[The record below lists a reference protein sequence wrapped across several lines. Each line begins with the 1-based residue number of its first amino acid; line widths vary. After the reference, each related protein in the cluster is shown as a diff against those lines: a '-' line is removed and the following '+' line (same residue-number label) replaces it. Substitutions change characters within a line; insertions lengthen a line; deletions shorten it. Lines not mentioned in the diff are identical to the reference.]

1 MTFQGRTAGLQ
12 QRIVREEVDG
22 LLVTNL
28 INVRYLT
35 GFTGSSGA
43 LLLSPDAAVFFTDGR
58 YIAQSAQEVVGAEIE
73 IYTTQP
79 QYAQQLS
86 ERSREM
92 GISRLGREETLT
104 LADAVAYSKRLPEVE
119 FVSANGWVEALRA
132 VKDSTELASMR
143 VAAEMADA
151 GLAYILERVEVGR
164 TESDLA
170 LDLEFFMRRNG
181 ASDVSFD
188 VIVAAGER
196 SALPH
201 AHPTDKPVEK
211 GGFLLFDLGCVYQG
225 YCSDLT
231 RTVVIGPSEQRHRE
245 IYDIVLGAQEAALTT
260 LGPQVVV
267 GEVDSAA
274 RTLIA
279 DAGYGEA
286 FSHGLGHG
294 VGLEIHEAPT
304 LRRDEEQVLLPGNV
318 VTVEPGIYIEGF
330 GGVRIEDLVIIG
342 ESGAEI
348 ISKSPKTFTV
358 L

>member
-1 MTFQGRTAGLQ
+1 MKSQTRINSVQ
-12 QRIVREEVDG
+12 QRIAESKVDG

-28 INVRYLT
+28 FNIRYLT
-35 GFTGSSGA
+35 GFTGSNGA
-43 LLLSPDAAVFFTDGR
+43 LLLSPEAAVFFTDGR
-58 YIAQSAQEVVGAEIE
+58 YIAQSAQEVVGAQIE
-73 IYTTQP
+73 IYTTQA
-79 QYAQQLS
+79 QYAQQLTQ
-86 ERSREM
+86 RSHEM
-92 GISRLGREETLT
+92 GVARLGREETLT
-104 LADAVAYSKRLPEVE
+104 LADAAAYTKRLPDVE
-119 FVSANGWVEALRA
+119 FLSADGWVEDLRA
-132 VKDSTELASMR
+132 VKDAAELASMR

-164 TESDLA
+164 TELDLA

-181 ASDVSFD
+181 AGDVSFD
-188 VIVAAGER
+188 VIVATGDR

-211 GGFLLFDLGCVYQG
+211 GGFLLFDLGCVYEG

-231 RTVVIGPSEQRHRE
+231 RTVVIGPGEQRHRE
-245 IYDIVLGAQEAALTT
+245 IYDVVLGAQEAALAA
-260 LGPQVVV
+260 LGPAVAV
-267 GEVDSAA
+267 GTVDAAA
-274 RTLIA
+274 RSLIA
-279 DAGYGEA
+279 GAGYGEA

-304 LRRDEEQVLLPGNV
+304 LKRDEEQVLVPGNV

-342 ESGAEI
+342 ETGTEI
-348 ISKSPKTFTV
+348 ISRSPKTFTV